1 MKDQENIVLMDEHGN
16 EEEFEVIATIG
27 IKDNEY
33 AILLPVSDQ
42 EDLEES
48 AYIFRIDKEDDG
60 EDILVPIEDD
70 DEFDMVREAYEK
82 LMEEESK

>member
-42 EDLEES
+42 EDLEEFS
-48 AYIFRIDKEDDG
+48 F
-60 EDILVPIEDD
+60 
-70 DEFDMVREAYEK
+70 
-82 LMEEESK
+82 